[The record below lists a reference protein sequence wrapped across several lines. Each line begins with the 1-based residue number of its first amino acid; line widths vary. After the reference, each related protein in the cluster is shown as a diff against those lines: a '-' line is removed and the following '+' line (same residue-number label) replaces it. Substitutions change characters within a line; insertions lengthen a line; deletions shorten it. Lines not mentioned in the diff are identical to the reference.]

1 MMKNSILLPFIKVN
15 NLNLARNI
23 NAMRELNNSYGE

>member
-1 MMKNSILLPFIKVN
+1 MMKNSIMLPFIKIN
-15 NLNLARNI
+15 NVNLARNI